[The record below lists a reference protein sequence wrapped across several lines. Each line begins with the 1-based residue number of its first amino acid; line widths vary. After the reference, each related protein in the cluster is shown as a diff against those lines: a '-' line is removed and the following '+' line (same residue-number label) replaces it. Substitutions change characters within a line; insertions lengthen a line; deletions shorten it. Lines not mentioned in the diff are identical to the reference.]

1 MSWFFIIVDNFY
13 TLQFIFSDDEEL
25 AHYLSC
31 LPTNLL
37 LVSAFVG
44 CVPRAVFCDGH
55 VRGAVFL
62 QANSHL
68 VASSCPQGRPS
79 NFKGPWASKTKGPND
94 NFLI

>member
-13 TLQFIFSDDEEL
+13 TLQFIFSDEEL
-25 AHYLSC
+25 AHYSSC

-68 VASSCPQGRPS
+68 VASSCPVGFCNLQ
-79 NFKGPWASKTKGPND
+79 
-94 NFLI
+94 FLELSQDKARIYSA